1 MKKLLKI
8 IDTSS
13 HWTGSISRWLCLV
26 LILVAT
32 FDVVMRYVFNAPT
45 VWAYEVCIMVGAA
58 IYALGWAYGHL
69 HKSHVRVDIFYS
81 RLSTKGR
88 AVLDIICFPLFFF
101 PLMFLMSE
109 TAISWTLRAI
119 KLNEKMAESF
129 WYPPATPLRFIMALG
144 FSLFF
149 LQGLAQ
155 FIRDIY
161 TLLKGKSA

>member
-8 IDTSS
+8 IDTLS
-13 HWTGSISRWLCLV
+13 HWTGSLSRWLCLA

-58 IYALGWAYGHL
+58 MYALGWAYDHL
-69 HKSHVRVDIFYS
+69 YKSHVRVDIFYS
-81 RLSTKGR
+81 QLSTKGK
-88 AVLDIICFPLFFF
+88 AVLDIICSLLFFF
-101 PLMFLMSE
+101 PLMFLMSK

-129 WYPPATPLRFIMALG
+129 WYPPATPLRTVVAFGIL
-144 FSLFF
+144 LF
-149 LQGLAQ
+149 LIQGVAQ
-155 FIRDIY
+155 FIRDVY
-161 TLLKGKSA
+161 TVARGKP